1 METLV
6 TVLATTLLL
15 TGVVLS
21 RLPIGECA
29 QCTHCAA
36 HRLETERET
45 ESDTGRVYG
54 IPLCPTCGSHHGRE
68 QPHRR

>member
-6 TVLATTLLL
+6 TLLATTLLA
-15 TGVVLS
+15 TGIALW

-36 HRLETERET
+36 RKLASERQAEV
-45 ESDTGRVYG
+45 EASRVFR
-54 IPLCPTCGSHHGRE
+54 IPLCPACGRHHSRE
-68 QPHRR
+68 EPHRR